1 MMRTL
6 AQAAVAAEDSDED
19 ASPQPASE
27 QTLPRGLSAEDL
39 KAHRNELMRKLEA
52 AQLQAKKEELEK
64 QVRSMAAAASRRE
77 MRIEVPRRASP
88 GRTSGRPGSPRALP
102 RAGSG
107 SGSPQVLPR
116 PASGSPGSFFE
127 LQSPVGAV
135 AALKRTDVMARSHSD
150 TDVARNAASGAVREQ
165 GLHVDTPVA
174 STAVQ
179 NLPLQVMHQAVHPTL
194 RGVIPLP
201 RPREP
206 DRDVSRRYDP
216 EYLQQLARHRTMWG
230 AVWETSHYFN
240 HQVYR
245 RNVPKTGIPVD
256 TTGDGRADS
265 LAVDITGNG
274 RVDLILSDSHS
285 QQVAL
290 KREGIMKRSHSLDEL
305 IR

>member
-1 MMRTL
+1 M
-6 AQAAVAAEDSDED
+6 
-19 ASPQPASE
+19 
-27 QTLPRGLSAEDL
+27 G
-39 KAHRNELMRKLEA
+39 
-52 AQLQAKKEELEK
+52 
-64 QVRSMAAAASRRE
+64 
-77 MRIEVPRRASP
+77 
-88 GRTSGRPGSPRALP
+88 
-102 RAGSG
+102 
-107 SGSPQVLPR
+107 
-116 PASGSPGSFFE
+116 
-127 LQSPVGAV
+127 
-135 AALKRTDVMARSHSD
+135 RSHSD
-150 TDVARNAASGAVREQ
+150 TDVARNAAWNVAVGTTREQ
-165 GLHVDTPVA
+165 GGLHVDSSSP

-179 NLPLQVMHQAVHPTL
+179 NLPLQVRQQAVHPTL

-216 EYLQQLARHRTMWG
+216 EYLQQLERHRTKWG

-245 RNVPKTGIPVD
+245 RNIPKKGIPVD
-256 TTGDGRADS
+256 TSGDGRADS

-290 KREGIMKRSHSLDEL
+290 QREGIMKRSHSLDDL